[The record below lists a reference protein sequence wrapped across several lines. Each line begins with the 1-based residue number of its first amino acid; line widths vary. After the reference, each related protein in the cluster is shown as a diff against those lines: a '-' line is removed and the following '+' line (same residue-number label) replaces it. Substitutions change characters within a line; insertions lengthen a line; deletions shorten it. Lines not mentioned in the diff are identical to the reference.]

1 MIDQAN
7 ALRGL
12 MERRL
17 STPVDKSDSPAD
29 ATSRTIAVTSG
40 KGGVGKTNIALNL
53 AIGLAQAGS
62 RVCLL
67 DANMGLGN
75 IDLLCGLNGYWNL
88 SHVVS
93 GARTLKEI
101 MLAGPENVNVIPGAS
116 GLNDVADCPASAQ
129 REILNQ
135 LEQLERTHDV
145 IVIDTGTGIHQSVRR
160 FLAAADVVLVVTTPE
175 PTSIAD
181 AYATIKSISACEAPD
196 IEALVNQA
204 DSPRQANAIIE
215 RLQQTARLF
224 LRTKVV
230 SAGSI
235 PRDDS
240 VVRAVARRK
249 PFLIDNPHCPASIAI
264 RQLAQR
270 LNNKTSV
277 RAASGTFFSR
287 IWKRNPPQ
295 ST

>member
-1 MIDQAN
+1 
-7 ALRGL
+7 
-12 MERRL
+12 
-17 STPVDKSDSPAD
+17 
-29 ATSRTIAVTSG
+29 
-40 KGGVGKTNIALNL
+40 
-53 AIGLAQAGS
+53 
-62 RVCLL
+62 
-67 DANMGLGN
+67 MGLGN

-129 REILNQ
+129 REILSQ

-160 FLAAADVVLVVTTPE
+160 FLTAADVVLVVTTPE

-181 AYATIKSISACEAPD
+181 AYATIKSISACEVPD

-204 DSPRQANAIIE
+204 DSPRQANAVIE

-224 LRTKVV
+224 LRTKVG

-235 PRDDS
+235 PRDDN

-249 PFLIDNPHCPASIAI
+249 PFLIHNPHCPASSAI

-270 LNNKTSV
+270 LNNKPGV
-277 RAASGTFFSR
+277 RATRGTFFSR